1 MSQAAIEKATCTSCE
16 MFAAGRT
23 VIGGFV
29 CEDCI
34 RVFIIQN
41 QLWRLPLVDRN
52 KVVSEEVL
60 IGAV

>member
-1 MSQAAIEKATCTSCE
+1 

-52 KVVSEEVL
+52 KFVSEEVL